1 MGRPFANQEE
11 FSRIGSGRIHVVCSA
26 QGGRVET
33 LTAPAAIDRGRQLLC
48 SLGIDSAERVALLL
62 LPHSPELYC
71 LHLAL
76 VMDGH
81 LPAILPWP
89 TSRIDAEKYQ
99 RNLLH
104 QLAGL
109 PAARLLTLPQLAE
122 NLGSG
127 LPFPVSSILVEG
139 HEAFQ
144 KGFGSKFTAAPPAGV
159 EDSQEALKTLP
170 EDALFLQFSGGT
182 TGTQKCVVVTERML
196 RNQLDRLRQALHFS
210 TEDTVVSWLPMYH
223 DMGLIACLWL
233 PLWCGG
239 TSVHMAAGDWLLAP
253 EKLFQ
258 LAEQYRGTFC
268 WLPNFAF
275 SYLAQRREAMCGA
288 RNLATMRGWIN
299 CSEPVRLPS
308 MRAFVE
314 AFSDWGVRE
323 GDVQASYAMAE
334 TVFAATQTRL
344 GAFPRVVARH
354 LIGATGNGLEQLEFS
369 MPDETFVS
377 SGELLP
383 DTKAR
388 IVDTHG
394 SVRETG
400 TAGEIQIQSPSS
412 FSGYWGR
419 DGFQT
424 DCFTS
429 DGWYRTG
436 DYGFLRKNELYVI
449 GRLKDLIIV
458 GGQNVFPEDVEFLV
472 NEVDGVYPG
481 RVVAFGVDDEQ
492 YGTQSIGVVAELR
505 DGVGMDGN
513 SIERE
518 VQARVLTGIGIAPR
532 YVRVVPERW
541 IVKSTAGKISRKDTR
556 EKFMKQLRE
565 QEVS

>member
-1 MGRPFANQEE
+1 MPFSQEE

-26 QGGRVET
+26 QDGRVKA
-33 LTAPAAIDRGRQLLC
+33 LTVPAAIDQGRRLLC
-48 SLGIDSAERVALLL
+48 GLGRDSAERVDLLL
-62 LPHSPELYC
+62 LPHSPELFC

-122 NLGSG
+122 NLGPG
-127 LPFPVSSILVEG
+127 LPFPVSSIPVEG
-139 HEAFQ
+139 QEAFQ
-144 KGFGSKFTAAPPAGV
+144 KGFGSKFTAVPPAGV
-159 EDSQEALKTLP
+159 EYSQEALKTLP

-182 TGTQKCVVVTERML
+182 TGTQKCVVVTEKML
-196 RNQLDRLRQALHFS
+196 RNQLDRLRQTLHFS
-210 TEDTVVSWLPMYH
+210 AADTVVSWLPMYH

-258 LAEQYRGTFC
+258 LTEQYRGTFC

-275 SYLAQRREAMCGA
+275 SYLAQRREAMRGA
-288 RNLATMRGWIN
+288 WNLATMRGWIN

-308 MRAFVE
+308 MRGFVE

-323 GDVQASYAMAE
+323 DDVQASYAMAE
-334 TVFAATQTRL
+334 TVYAVTQTRL
-344 GAFPRVVARH
+344 GVFPRVVARR
-354 LIGATGNGLEQLEFS
+354 LIEATGNGAERLEFS

-383 DTKAR
+383 ETKAR
-388 IVDTHG
+388 IVDGHG
-394 SVRETG
+394 LVRETG
-400 TAGEIQIQSPSS
+400 TTGEIQLQSPSS
-412 FSGYWGR
+412 FAGYWGR
-419 DGFQT
+419 DGFRT
-424 DCFTS
+424 DCFTA
-429 DGWYRTG
+429 DGWLRTG
-436 DYGFLRKNELYVI
+436 DYGFLLENELYVI

-472 NEVDGVYPG
+472 NEVDGIYPG

-505 DGVGMDGN
+505 DGQGMDGR

-518 VQARVLTGIGIAPR
+518 VRTRVLTGIGIAPR
-532 YVRVVPERW
+532 YVCVVPERW

-556 EKFMKQLRE
+556 EKFMKRLRE
-565 QEVS
+565 QEVF